1 MKLISVP
8 LIVVLSYLIGE
19 IYKVIFKNK
28 QDLYKLIP
36 VLVSLMGGVIA
47 IIIYIT
53 ERSIIDVD
61 NIYDALLIGIISG
74 SSSTGANQIIK
85 NLVDKKVVGDE

>member
-85 NLVDKKVVGDE
+85 NLVNKKVIGDE

>member
-19 IYKVIFKNK
+19 IYKVIFKKK

-85 NLVDKKVVGDE
+85 NLVDKKVIGDE

>member
-19 IYKVIFKNK
+19 IYKVIFKKK

-36 VLVSLMGGVIA
+36 VLVSLTGGVIA

-85 NLVDKKVVGDE
+85 NLVNKKVIGDE

>member
-19 IYKVIFKNK
+19 IYKVIFKKK

>member
-85 NLVDKKVVGDE
+85 NLVDKKVIEDE

>member
-1 MKLISVP
+1 
-8 LIVVLSYLIGE
+8 
-19 IYKVIFKNK
+19 
-28 QDLYKLIP
+28 LIP

-85 NLVDKKVVGDE
+85 NLVNKKVIGDE

>member
-19 IYKVIFKNK
+19 IYKVIFKKK

-53 ERSIIDVD
+53 ERSIIDVI
-61 NIYDALLIGIISG
+61 NNRVITKIRTTEIEAFLLTLAIVSL
-74 SSSTGANQIIK
+74 SSFT
-85 NLVDKKVVGDE
+85 

>member
-19 IYKVIFKNK
+19 IYKVIFKKK

-85 NLVDKKVVGDE
+85 NLVGKKVVGDE

>member
-19 IYKVIFKNK
+19 IYKVIFKKK

-85 NLVDKKVVGDE
+85 NLVNKKVVGDE

>member
-8 LIVVLSYLIGE
+8 LIVVLCYLLGE

-47 IIIYIT
+47 IIIYLT
-53 ERSIIDVD
+53 ERSIIEVD

-85 NLVDKKVVGDE
+85 NLVDKKVVEDE

>member
-19 IYKVIFKNK
+19 IYKVIFKKK

-36 VLVSLMGGVIA
+36 VLVSLTGGVIA

-85 NLVDKKVVGDE
+85 NLVNKKVVGDE

>member
-85 NLVDKKVVGDE
+85 NLVNKKVVGDE

>member
-1 MKLISVP
+1 MKLICVP

-85 NLVDKKVVGDE
+85 NLVDKKVIGDE

>member
-19 IYKVIFKNK
+19 IYKVIFKKK

-85 NLVDKKVVGDE
+85 NLVNKKVIGDE

>member
-85 NLVDKKVVGDE
+85 NLVDKKVIGDE